1 MRENMVKAKWRAGEP
16 VFGAWLSLPD
26 AHAAETMAQAGFDY
40 LCVDMQHGVIG
51 YESAVGMLRAICT
64 GASMPFVRVPWNE
77 PGIIGKML
85 DAGAYGVII
94 PMVNTRAEAEAA
106 VAACRYAPKGHRSY
120 GPNRVTYYA
129 GSDYFDHAND
139 AVACIPM
146 IETTQAIDSLDEILA
161 VPGID
166 AIYVGP
172 ADLSITLGLPPRPDN
187 GPAFHEALARIVTG
201 CQKHGVV
208 PGVHANAQ
216 LARARIE
223 AGFRMITI
231 SNDVAAMARAAAED
245 LRTAGE
251 SRESVMPQYS

>member
-1 MRENMVKAKWRAGEP
+1 MSGLREKWQAGEATLG
-16 VFGAWLSLPD
+16 VWLSMPSTIS
-26 AHAAETMAQAGFDY
+26 AEVTSRLGFDY
-40 LCVDMQHGVIG
+40 VCVDTQHG
-51 YESAVGMLRAICT
+51 AVEYQTAVTMFQAIELCGGLPIT
-64 GASMPFVRVPWNE
+64 RVLWNE

-106 VAACRYAPKGHRSY
+106 VAACRYAPAGHRSY

-187 GPAFHEALARIVTG
+187 GPSFHEALARIVTG